1 MRKRF
6 FRILIII
13 LILMSLF
20 FGVLFIKKK
29 IERHKIEN
37 SGMMITLIGGTN
49 TKQSGVNLN
58 SCGYIVE
65 NSNGDII
72 VVDGGRTKDAEVI
85 YSYLQKYGKNEIFAW
100 YITHPHED
108 HVGAL
113 VEMLNNDNYNFTIKD
128 LYYSFNDIEWY
139 EKYDTRGY
147 PSEKEMFEAMESN
160 KIQNKTSCQKGQIIT
175 MGNIEC
181 EILRIANPEV
191 INSDNGNDSSMCFKF
206 NATDIDKSMLFLG
219 DSYVYTSKELLEE
232 PEKLKSYAVQMA
244 HHGQYGVTQE
254 VYKAIDPELCF
265 FNSTVALWNNDQ
277 GGGYNTGNWQT
288 VIVRGWLNE
297 LGTTNFVAY
306 EGNQTI
312 KLTKDG
318 YEKVDLDI

>member
-1 MRKRF
+1 MRKKFLR
-6 FRILIII
+6 RLTII
-13 LILMSLF
+13 LILVISI
-20 FGVLFIKKK
+20 FGILVAKKK
-29 IERHKIEN
+29 IERYKIEN
-37 SGMMITLIGGTN
+37 SGMLITLIGGTN

-85 YSYLQKYGKNEIFAW
+85 YSYLQKFGKREITAW

-113 VEMLNNDNYNFTIKD
+113 IEMLNNDIYDFTIKN
-128 LYYSFNDIEWY
+128 LYYSFNTLEWY
-139 EKYDTRGY
+139 EEFDSRGY
-147 PSEKEMFEAMESN
+147 PSEKEMFASMESN
-160 KIQNKTSCQKGQIIT
+160 KIQNKISCQKGQIIS

-181 EILRIANPEV
+181 EILRIANPKV
-191 INSDNGNDSSMCFKF
+191 IDSDNGNDSSMCFKF
-206 NATDIDKSMLFLG
+206 NAIDVNKSMLFLG
-219 DSYVYTSKELLEE
+219 DAYVYTSKELLEE

-277 GGGYNTGNWQT
+277 GGGYNTGKWQT

-306 EGNQTI
+306 EGNQTVRF
-312 KLTKDG
+312 TKDG
-318 YEKVDLDI
+318 YEKVDLNI

>member
-1 MRKRF
+1 MRKKI
-6 FRILIII
+6 FRSLIVVLILFIII
-13 LILMSLF
+13 FVIL
-20 FGVLFIKKK
+20 VVKKK
-29 IERHKIEN
+29 NERYEVEH
-37 SGMMITLIGGTN
+37 SGMLVTLIGGTN
-49 TKQSGVNLN
+49 TKESGVNLN

-65 NSNGDII
+65 NSDGDII

-85 YSYLQKYGKNEIFAW
+85 YSYLQKAGKQEITAW

-113 VEMLNNDNYNFTIKD
+113 VEMLNNDIYNFTIKD
-128 LYYSFNDIEWY
+128 LYYSFNTLEWY
-139 EKYDTRGY
+139 EEFDTRGY
-147 PSEKEMFEAMESN
+147 PSEKEMFVAMESS
-160 KIQNKTSCQKGQIIT
+160 KIQNKISCQKNQVIN

-191 INSDNGNDSSMCFKF
+191 IDSDNGNDSSMCFKF
-206 NATDIDKSMLFLG
+206 NATDINKSMLFLG
-219 DSYVYTSKELLEE
+219 DAYVYTSKELLEA

-288 VIVRGWLNE
+288 VIVRGWLDE

-306 EGNQTI
+306 EGNQTVRF
-312 KLTKDG
+312 TKDG
-318 YEKVDLDI
+318 YEKVILDF